1 MNDNDST
8 SVIVS
13 SSSNNDLPSCLYSV
27 VENGDILIQM
37 NNMDIFPLPSV
48 IFEVN
53 ETEKIHDMVTKEKT
67 KLQEIL
73 KQKVMEL
80 DALKEDIQKLLQ

>member
-1 MNDNDST
+1 MNDNGST

-27 VENGDILIQM
+27 VENDDILIQM

-53 ETEKIHDMVTKEKT
+53 ETEKEKT